1 MLYLILLAILSS
13 CTLKDQKVRNMVPE
27 LVELKEIVCLVD
39 STDALEIEDVAK
51 NPQLFKPYAGP
62 ELNYGH
68 LRKALWVKLT
78 FENKTDIAQ
87 KFYISSDQVIL
98 EDVRFFSKT
107 AEGWNIEKSAWGLAA
122 SKKKTDS
129 YLHAFPLEFLPKE
142 TKTYFVRIRNQYQ
155 VVRYPIHIFS
165 EVQFYQHSNFYV
177 FLDGLVIMAL
187 ITSILYVF
195 YNLIFSRKDRILIY
209 YMLYAVNFLAF
220 YAIRIAS
227 PTHIAEAHPPLLNYF
242 VTIFI
247 FISTYAFVKFGI
259 RFIDPDKEDKHPIIE
274 NIIDVFFVLAILASL
289 FPKYSDAQALNT
301 IKLIFFTGSIAYLI
315 WYMCMRF
322 RKSLLSRIYFFMGM
336 PLIVSGLVEGL
347 TNVFGI
353 LKVPNQFFEAFRMSI
368 VIEMLYILFAYI
380 YREKILTA
388 QIQSKLRETE
398 LELLRSKIDSQEAEQ
413 KRISGDLHD
422 DLGGTLSTLKRLI
435 FDNLIGNVKEIEANK
450 IKKLTQ
456 KAADDL
462 RRIAHALMP
471 PEFEISGL
479 TESVKELLK
488 NNNSEKKKI
497 QFLQHGK
504 AHKLHS
510 SIELNI
516 FRIVSEIIQN
526 INKHSKATKVLV
538 QFIWSENELT
548 MMVEDNGSDF
558 KEAHSG
564 LGMKNMKM
572 RAEYIGGFI
581 NFDSNGLEST
591 ITLEVPINES

>member
-1 MLYLILLAILSS
+1 
-13 CTLKDQKVRNMVPE
+13 MVPK

-39 STDALEIEDVAK
+39 STDVLGIDDVAS

-62 ELNYGH
+62 EINYGH

-78 FENKTDIAQ
+78 FENKTDVAQ

-98 EDVRFFSKT
+98 EDVRFYSKT
-107 AEGWNIEKSAWGLAA
+107 VEGWNVEKSSWGLAA
-122 SKKKTDS
+122 SKKKTAS

-142 TKTYFVRIRNQYQ
+142 TKTFFVRIRNQYQ

-227 PTHIAEAHPPLLNYF
+227 PTHITEAHPAVLNYF
-242 VTIFI
+242 VTLFI
-247 FISTYAFVKFGI
+247 LISTYAFVKFGI
-259 RFIDPDKEDKHPIIE
+259 RFIDPEKEDKHPIIE
-274 NIIDVFFVLAILASL
+274 NIIDVFFGLTVMASL
-289 FPKYSDAQALNT
+289 FPKYSDAHALNT
-301 IKLIFFTGSIAYLI
+301 IKLIFFTGSIFYLI
-315 WYMCMRF
+315 WYMCIRF

-336 PLIVSGLVEGL
+336 PLIISGLVEGL
-347 TNVFGI
+347 TNIFGI
-353 LKVPNQFFEAFRMSI
+353 LKIPNQFFEAFRISI

-388 QIQSKLRETE
+388 QIQNKLRETE

-435 FDNLIGNVKEIEANK
+435 FDNLIENVEAREANK

-456 KAADDL
+456 KAGDDL

-488 NNNSEKKKI
+488 NNNSEKLKI

-504 AHKLHS
+504 PKRLHS

-516 FRIVSEIIQN
+516 FRIISEIIQN

-538 QFIWSENELT
+538 QLIWTESELT

-558 KEAHSG
+558 REAHDG